1 MLPTQDQNKGHL
13 GLCEEQVTQ
22 HLSGPS
28 VIDVPEA
35 RVAQHYPEDQVLL
48 SLQDY
53 H

>member
-1 MLPTQDQNKGHL
+1 MLLTQYQNKGHP

-22 HLSGPS
+22 HLSC
-28 VIDVPEA
+28 VIDVPG
-35 RVAQHYPEDQVLL
+35 VQVGQHDPEDQVLL